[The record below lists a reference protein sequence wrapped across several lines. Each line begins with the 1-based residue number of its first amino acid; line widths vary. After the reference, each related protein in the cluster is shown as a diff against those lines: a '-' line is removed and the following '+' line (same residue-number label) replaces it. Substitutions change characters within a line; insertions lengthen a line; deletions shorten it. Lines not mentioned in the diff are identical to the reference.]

1 MAIIWV
7 SLQIGMLGFF
17 SFETS
22 PCHHVSTADM
32 MVFCYMFPPKNNPSI
47 VVHICFLYVDSCL
60 WLTSL
65 AGSTPPL
72 PSVHS
77 KNSCE
82 HEEQQDNRVSQR
94 NCCGYIKFVA
104 FTVLYI
110 WKIKLIWFQPVI
122 IYRFWYIYIYDM
134 YIYTH
139 IYILSYIYTYHI
151 SNINRYH
158 ISITSCHTIV
168 QY

>member
-65 AGSTPPL
+65 AGSTPHPYPL
-72 PSVHS
+72 YTPKIHANT
-77 KNSCE
+77 KN
-82 HEEQQDNRVSQR
+82 NRITGFPKEIAVDTS
-94 NCCGYIKFVA
+94 NLWHLLYYIFGKSSWYGSN
-104 FTVLYI
+104 LLSYI
-110 WKIKLIWFQPVI
+110 VFD
-122 IYRFWYIYIYDM
+122 IYIYDM
-134 YIYTH
+134 YIYIH
-139 IYILSYIYTYHI
+139 IYIYIIIYIYIHI
-151 SNINRYH
+151 IYQ
-158 ISITSCHTIV
+158 ISIDIIYQSRHAI
-168 QY
+168 Q